1 MIQKQILASGECYYG
16 IIALL
21 EQGQQEYWTG
31 ENTGGLKSVQFVT
44 SSKTKGD
51 KRLSISIGDI
61 TTKKEE
67 EILEF
72 FRELGQQ
79 NNIGMQTKRNNSWG
93 NLLELCNGEKDFF
106 LYEFAPEKLA
116 YIFST
121 YQGDY
126 HVYQTNDG
134 IECWSV
140 IGEEEEEVS
149 YTKIEKTIEM
159 KKTTSFIIGDADKMH
174 YKNYRPFKME
184 KGLYDVEIGYDVD
197 DEPVLF
203 RLKRK

>member
-16 IIALL
+16 IIALV
-21 EQGQQEYWTG
+21 EQGQQKHWTA
-31 ENTGGLKSVQFVT
+31 EDTGGLKSLQFAA
-44 SSKTKGD
+44 SSKTEGNTH
-51 KRLSISIGDI
+51 LSISIGDI
-61 TTKKEE
+61 TEKKEE
-67 EILEF
+67 EILAF
-72 FRELGQQ
+72 FKALGKQDS
-79 NNIGMQTKRNNSWG
+79 ISMQTERNNSWG
-93 NLLELCNGEKDFF
+93 NLLEIRKEEKDFF
-106 LYEFAPEKLA
+106 LYEFSQGKFA

-140 IGEEEEEVS
+140 LGEEEEVVS
-149 YTKIEKTIEM
+149 YTKIEKTIEI
-159 KKTTSFIIGDADKMH
+159 KKNTSFIIGDADKMH

-197 DEPVLF
+197 NEPVLF